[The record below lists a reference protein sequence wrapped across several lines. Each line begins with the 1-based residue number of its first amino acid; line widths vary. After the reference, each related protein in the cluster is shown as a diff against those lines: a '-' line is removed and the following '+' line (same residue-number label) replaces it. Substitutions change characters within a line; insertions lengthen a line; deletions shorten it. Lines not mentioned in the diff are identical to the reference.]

1 MPPSTRTYVAKVGTI
16 LLVLGCL
23 SLTSC
28 APDEPV
34 SDAKPTPTVTPLF
47 ASEEEALEAARATYE
62 GFLRTSKII
71 VDEDGAS
78 SERIDEFATTE
89 VADPEKRGF
98 ANLAAANERII
109 GEISL
114 EEVLLQAY
122 RPQAPGGLDV
132 MSVYACVNVGDTD
145 VVDEG
150 GNSVVAADRPDKTA
164 FEVTFDSYTPSA
176 TKLRL
181 SSKVVWEGSGVC

>member
-1 MPPSTRTYVAKVGTI
+1 MPPRSRIYAAKVGTI

-28 APDEPV
+28 APEEPV
-34 SDAKPTPTVTPLF
+34 SDATPTPTVTPLF

-62 GFLRTSKII
+62 GFLRISETI

-78 SERIDEFATTE
+78 SGRIDEFATAE
-89 VADPEKRGF
+89 VAEPEKQGF
-98 ANLAAANERII
+98 ANLAAANERIV
-109 GEISL
+109 GEIVL
-114 EEVLLQAY
+114 ENLLLQSY
-122 RPQAPGGLDV
+122 RPQVPGGLGIV
-132 MSVYACVNVGDTD
+132 SVYACVNVGDTD
-145 VVDEG
+145 VVDAN

-164 FEVTFDSYTPSA
+164 FEVSFDTYAPSP

-181 SSKVVWEGSGVC
+181 SSKAVWEGSGVC

>member
-1 MPPSTRTYVAKVGTI
+1 MPPRTRTHAAKFGTI

-34 SDAKPTPTVTPLF
+34 SDAKPTPTASPLF
-47 ASEEEALEAARATYE
+47 ASEEDALAAARATYE
-62 GFLRTSKII
+62 GFLRTSETI

-78 SERIDEFATTE
+78 SERIDRFATAE
-89 VADPEKRGF
+89 VAESEKRGF
-98 ANLAAANERII
+98 ANLAAANERIV
-109 GEISL
+109 GEIVL
-114 EEVLLQAY
+114 EKLLLQSY
-122 RPQAPGGLDV
+122 RPQAPGGLGV
-132 MSVYACVNVGDTD
+132 VSVYACVNVGDTD
-145 VVDEG
+145 VVDEN

-164 FEVTFDSYTPSA
+164 FEVSFDSYAPSP

-181 SSKVVWEGSGVC
+181 SSKGVWEGGGVC